1 MPNSGISVLLVT
13 RFLVF
18 CGTSMLFSIV
28 AIPIYIPSNN
38 VEGILFLHTF
48 SSIYYYRLFDD
59 CHSGVNW
66 YVLVFWFAYL
76 WQLVMQSI
84 FSYACW
90 WSCMF
95 ALGKCLCRSSVHF
108 LLLLLFLLSCMRFGE
123 IFEIYYYTLTYAQ
136 KTHTNTYLVTSSIY
150 IIFKVFND
158 YTLTDNH
165 YVNIEK
171 LCGSKAIFQN
181 PYIRKDNGPWSRK
194 APTLVGETDIW
205 ISDHNVVYKA

>member
-1 MPNSGISVLLVT
+1 
-13 RFLVF
+13 
-18 CGTSMLFSIV
+18 MLFSIM
-28 AIPIYIPSNN
+28 ASPICTPTNSIWGFPYI
-38 VEGILFLHTF
+38 HTL

-59 CHSGVNW
+59 RHSGVNW